1 VKVLGLTGS
10 IGMGKSTAARMLKR
24 LRVPVHDSD
33 ATVHRLLSRGGAAV
47 PLIEW
52 EFPGSVRDGAVDR
65 AALGAIVFRD
75 TTALRRLEAILHPL
89 VQRSQRRFLA
99 SCASRRIPVAVL
111 DIPLLYETGGER
123 RVDAVI
129 VVTAPPATQRAR
141 VLARPG
147 MTREKLEGIL
157 TRQMPDREKRRRA
170 DYVVATSLGRAHTLR
185 GLRRIVTLAKSIPG
199 RHWPP
204 RTFIPLRAK
213 LTHA

>member
-1 VKVLGLTGS
+1 
-10 IGMGKSTAARMLKR
+10 M
-24 LRVPVHDSD
+24 
-33 ATVHRLLSRGGAAV
+33 
-47 PLIEW
+47 PLIER

-111 DIPLLYETGGER
+111 DIPLLYETGAER

-129 VVTAPPATQRAR
+129 VVTAPPAIQRAR

-147 MTREKLEGIL
+147 MTR
-157 TRQMPDREKRRRA
+157 
-170 DYVVATSLGRAHTLR
+170 
-185 GLRRIVTLAKSIPG
+185 
-199 RHWPP
+199 
-204 RTFIPLRAK
+204 
-213 LTHA
+213 